1 MLGIRA
7 SRALALGVAAIS
19 LAPLLAPPSAEARPR
34 SYRERDRDRS
44 EQAVAAPARQPDG
57 PVNIVISIGS
67 QRLWVYDKRGL
78 LETSIV
84 STGTGGFP
92 TPTGV
97 FAILDK
103 EVTHYSNIYGGAS
116 MPFMQRLTMSGVA
129 LHSGVTTGRPASH
142 GCIRLPHAF
151 SIKLFRLTQLGARVV
166 IAPNEPA
173 PAEFEH
179 PRLFVRK
186 PVPPVAAEEVD
197 TTRATVVAA
206 ANAFDLQKGAAA
218 AGVGKITAW
227 RTEQLRALPISV
239 LVSKAEGKVFVRHG
253 FRTVFAAPAVVRD
266 PERPLGTHVFT
277 AVEFKDDG
285 MAMRWWAVSVPASA
299 QVSANSR
306 KVSRASRSESEP
318 MLPAA
323 SGPPSTPAEAL
334 DRIELPQE
342 ARDRISEMLL
352 PGTSLIVSD
361 QGNNREMREN
371 GTTDFIVLTR

>member
-1 MLGIRA
+1 MLGICGK
-7 SRALALGVAAIS
+7 RALALGVAAAL
-19 LAPLLAPPSAEARPR
+19 LAPLLAPPADARPR
-34 SYRERDRDRS
+34 SYRDRHRDRA
-44 EQAVAAPARQPDG
+44 EQPAAAPSRQPDG

-67 QRLWVYDKRGL
+67 QRLWIYDKRGL

-84 STGTGGFP
+84 STGVGGFP

-103 EVTHYSNIYGGAS
+103 EVQHYSNIYGGAS
-116 MPFMQRLTMSGVA
+116 MPYMQRLTMSGVA
-129 LHSGVTTGRPASH
+129 LHSGMTTGRPASH

-151 SIKLFRLTQLGARVV
+151 AMKLFRLTQLGARVV

-186 PVPPVAAEEVD
+186 PVPPVAAEDVD
-197 TTRATVVAA
+197 TSRPQVVAA
-206 ANAFDLQKGAAA
+206 ASAFDLQKGAAA
-218 AGVGKITAW
+218 TGVGKITAW
-227 RTEQLRALPISV
+227 RSGQLRALPISV
-239 LVSKAEGKVFVRHG
+239 LVSKTEGKVFVRHG
-253 FRTVFAAPAVVRD
+253 FRTVFSAPAVVRD

-285 MAMRWWAVSVPASA
+285 LAMRWWAVSVPASA
-299 QVSANSR
+299 QTAANSR

-342 ARDRISEMLL
+342 ARDRISQMLS
-352 PGTSLIVSD
+352 PGVSLIVSD
-361 QGNNREMREN
+361 HGNNREMREN